1 MKKIIV
7 SDFDD
12 TIYVNKQIDIDI
24 VKLVHE
30 FRKQGNL
37 FIIAT
42 GSSYPS
48 LINKINDSCLEYDY
62 LICDHGCN
70 ILKDNKLIY
79 FKLIDN
85 NIVNE
90 IKQNYYIDKNPN
102 NFLISKNLGNV
113 TIDNKEISK
122 IHISFTNK
130 GDDFKIKEELL
141 NKYHNN
147 INVYCLVNYY
157 NSIEIING
165 QCSKLNAIEKIIELE
180 KLNDYKIYPIGDG
193 YSDIEMVQ
201 KYNGYCVSNAVEE
214 LKNTSS
220 KIYNDF
226 KEFISEIINE

>member
-12 TIYVNKQIDIDI
+12 TIYVNKTIDKDI
-24 VKLVHE
+24 IRLVHE

-48 LINKINDSCLEYDY
+48 LINKIGNSGLEYDY

-70 ILKDNKLIY
+70 ILKDMELIY

-90 IKQNYYIDKNPN
+90 IKKVYYTDKNPN
-102 NFLISKNLGNV
+102 NFLISKNIGNV
-113 TIDNKEISK
+113 TIDNNEISK

-130 GDDFKIKEELL
+130 GDDFKKKEELL

-165 QCSKLNAIEKIIELE
+165 ECSKLIAIEKIIELE
-180 KLNDYKIYPIGDG
+180 NINNYKIYPIGDG

-201 KYNGYCVSNAVEE
+201 KYNGYCVSNAVDE

-220 KIYNDF
+220 KIYKDF
-226 KEFISEIINE
+226 NEFICAIICE